1 MNLGQV
7 AKDKNLLLVVE
18 KNLVM
23 NEIQNLSTWLS
34 KDSNGG
40 ACTAKCRRYSVSVRV
55 CRRLK
60 GRLPCLVI
68 ANHCSGR
75 RTYHIAYI

>member
-1 MNLGQV
+1 MHLVVALAIEFWSRRLLALSRRCLLVESGFRLMNLGQV

-34 KDSNGG
+34 KESNGG
-40 ACTAKCRRYSVSVRV
+40 
-55 CRRLK
+55 
-60 GRLPCLVI
+60 CL
-68 ANHCSGR
+68 HGQM
-75 RTYHIAYI
+75 

>member
-23 NEIQNLSTWLS
+23 NEIQNLLH
-34 KDSNGG
+34 
-40 ACTAKCRRYSVSVRV
+40 
-55 CRRLK
+55 
-60 GRLPCLVI
+60 LVVQ
-68 ANHCSGR
+68 R
-75 RTYHIAYI
+75 Q